1 MYLIELFQNN
11 NGNPILILE
20 KISYLII
27 ILSTCAILIS
37 ILINF
42 IESSEKNIVKKEK
55 KSIVETGT
63 MMLFFLV
70 YYSFIKLSIG
80 KIIINQNFHIVLTI
94 IGLIIIIIGT
104 ILNIVG
110 RFYLGKNW
118 ANHIKIYKNHKLIKK
133 GPYSIVRHP
142 LYASLIWIFYAG
154 SFIYLNYFSF
164 IANTLIFIPF
174 MYYRA
179 KQEETLILENFKE
192 YKKYQSDV
200 GMFFPKLRFFMR
212 R

>member
-80 KIIINQNFHIVLTI
+80 KIIIN
-94 IGLIIIIIGT
+94 
-104 ILNIVG
+104 
-110 RFYLGKNW
+110 
-118 ANHIKIYKNHKLIKK
+118 
-133 GPYSIVRHP
+133 
-142 LYASLIWIFYAG
+142 
-154 SFIYLNYFSF
+154 
-164 IANTLIFIPF
+164 
-174 MYYRA
+174 
-179 KQEETLILENFKE
+179 
-192 YKKYQSDV
+192 
-200 GMFFPKLRFFMR
+200 
-212 R
+212 